1 MAKKYNEIRITNVPN
16 DLKEQLENI
25 AKYQGLTLS
34 QSLKPVLREY
44 VNTKPE
50 NVRNYKDDAE

>member
-1 MAKKYNEIRITNVPN
+1 MAKKYNEIRITNVPE

-50 NVRNYKDDAE
+50 NVRNYKED